1 MAQLNQPFDA
11 NHVNP
16 NPVFETLPEGEYLV
30 MVADS
35 EMKPTNAKDGEYL
48 NLTLEVLDGP
58 YKGRIIFD
66 RLNLVNKN
74 PKAVEIAQRQLSQIC
89 HAVGV
94 LRVAD
99 STELHNRPMVAKV
112 GIEVGNPKRDATG
125 SVIGKYEDKN
135 KIKSYRPA
143 SGGAP
148 VAAASATA
156 PAPTTAP
163 AAARPAPGG
172 MPPWAK
178 KAS

>member
-11 NHVNP
+11 NAVNP
-16 NPVFETLPEGEYLV
+16 SPVFELLPEGEYLV

-58 YKGRIIFD
+58 YKGRILFD

-74 PKAVEIAQRQLSQIC
+74 PKAVEIAQRHLSQIC

-112 GIEVGNPKRDATG
+112 GTEAGGQKPG
-125 SVIGKYEDKN
+125 GGKYEDKN

-143 SGGAP
+143 AGGAP
-148 VAAASATA
+148 VAAPTTTA
-156 PAPTTAP
+156 PTTTAP
-163 AAARPAPGG
+163 AAAKPAPGG

-178 KAS
+178 KAG

>member
-11 NHVNP
+11 NAVNP

-35 EMKPTNAKDGEYL
+35 EMKKTKAGDGEYL

-58 YKGRIIFD
+58 YKGRILFD
-66 RLNLVNKN
+66 RLNLVNSSAKT
-74 PKAVEIAQRQLSQIC
+74 VEIAQRQLSQLC
-89 HAVGV
+89 HAIGV

-112 GIEVGNPKRDATG
+112 GIETGNQKPSG
-125 SVIGKYEDKN
+125 GKYEDKN

-143 SGGAP
+143 TGSTP
-148 VAAASATA
+148 VAVPAGATA
-156 PAPTTAP
+156 PTPAP
-163 AAARPAPGG
+163 AARPAAGG